1 MPQNLKY
8 NFTYIILFF
17 LLAQQA
23 SYAQKTDGG
32 TSVQSLRAINHI
44 KTRLSF
50 SPVLGFYSP
59 NKNHTSGG
67 KQKLSYAVSLKA
79 EIRLTKEYRD
89 FIMLGVEYMNHG
101 VNFNSYFFYSDSI
114 KLYTPNRLRYTYNLS
129 IHELNF
135 PVLFKHSFEKESNSV
150 FSKYIFAGYSYRYL
164 FYNKLKV
171 DDSGTEIYDQSE
183 KLTFK
188 SATFNPKGSSFLC
201 FGGGIQRN
209 VPNKNKALFAEVQ
222 FKYGLSPIYLYN
234 AYSPSSLY
242 INGHF
247 LYITV
252 GFKF

>member
-1 MPQNLKY
+1 MPQNLKF
-8 NFTYIILFF
+8 NFTYLILFF
-17 LLAQQA
+17 LLAKV

-32 TSVQSLRAINHI
+32 ASLQSLRAINHI

-50 SPVLGFYSP
+50 SPVLGFYSA
-59 NKNHTSGG
+59 NKNHTSGS
-67 KQKLSYAVSLKA
+67 KQKLSYAISLKA

-114 KLYTPNRLRYTYNLS
+114 KLYTPNRLRYSYNLT

-135 PVLFKHSFEKESNSV
+135 PVLFKHSFEKESNSI
-150 FSKYIFAGYSYRYL
+150 FSKYIFAGYSYRYI
-164 FYNKLKV
+164 FHSNLKV
-171 DDSGTEIYDQSE
+171 DDSGNEIYNQTE
-183 KLTFK
+183 KLIFK
-188 SATFNPKGSSFLC
+188 NATFNPKGSSFLC
-201 FGGGIQRN
+201 FGGGIQHN

-222 FKYGLSPIYLYN
+222 FKYSLSPIYLYN
-234 AYSPSSLY
+234 THSPSSLY

-247 LYITV
+247 LCITI